1 MGIGDERSSPVPRRI
16 CKRRSQGCLR
26 IAYEDER
33 LLILQRG
40 DQCLW
45 SHQARFAERAERA
58 IRSQVKELDIHFAA
72 QGITTGADRPAHA
85 SAIGQSLEGADAQSR
100 FGERLREPCDRRNT
114 HAHACERS
122 GTDRDGKERNLFE
135 SKPGATEEEIH
146 ILVERL
152 RVRSRTPAPQDG
164 QQFRP
169 PLKGDA
175 SALRR
180 RVHSQNQRRFRSAD
194 RPCRLSVR
202 IAHLTRST
210 AELYILHPYGDNA
223 SARGANRARHLRSAR
238 TPQGSRMSS
247 GSLTPM
253 LKQYHEIKRRY
264 PGTLLFFRLGDFYE
278 LFYEDAII
286 GARELDI
293 TLTARHKE
301 RGAPVPMCGVPH
313 HAVMG
318 YIAKLIRKGYRVAL
332 CDQVEEPKSSTK
344 LVRREV
350 VRIITP
356 GTVLEGQLL
365 EASQNNYLAAI
376 CGTGEAAAASFLD
389 VSTGEFVVTEFV
401 GERAWEQLLEQMEAF
416 APREVVYPKS
426 LESLLAVYVRRE
438 TAPSE
443 EGVDRERPLE
453 PTVFDRTARTPLDDW
468 VFDVA
473 HAHSLLC
480 EHFGVSTLEG
490 FDLAGHDLAVQA
502 AGAALH
508 YVRETQRAHAAH
520 ISGISFFR
528 PSEFMILD
536 PTTVRNLELVEA
548 LDGSREHTLFAV
560 LNATATAMGAR
571 LLRQWILRPCCRR
584 AEIVA
589 RLDAVEDLVRR
600 TVLRDQVRAHL
611 KRIQDLE
618 RLLARVTM
626 GTATPRDLA
635 AVRHSLAVVP
645 EIKEMLGE
653 ATASLLEALRESLDE
668 LSDLRALLEAALVE
682 NPPATLGEGPT
693 IREGFHAELDEV
705 RALVADG
712 KSYIARLEHRERAR
726 TGIPSLKVK
735 FNQVFGYFI
744 EVSKA
749 NLHLVPPDYERKQ
762 TLVGAERF
770 TTRELK
776 EYEAKV
782 LGAEERILE
791 LERELFHGLREEVAR
806 ATRRLQATARALAY
820 LDVVA
825 ALAETAVR
833 RHYRRPVVT
842 EGDEL
847 IIRAGRHPVVEVQ
860 LGRFVPNDLYMNNT
874 TDRILIITGPNMGGK
889 SVYLR
894 QAALICIMAQIG
906 SFVPAEEAR
915 LGLVDRI
922 FTRVGSSDSVAG
934 GRSTFMVEMI
944 ETAKILNTAT
954 PRSLILLDEVGRGT
968 ATFDGLSIAW
978 AVAEYLHNNANHAA
992 KTLFATHY
1000 HELTELARVLPGVRN
1015 YQVLVKESRGEILFL
1030 HKVVEGSANKSYG
1043 IEVARLAG
1051 LPPSVI
1057 ARAREILENL
1067 EANELDPMG
1076 RPRLAEHLP
1085 SREGWK
1091 RQPSLFEAA
1100 HRSLLEQLRALD
1112 VDRLSPEEAKRWLQ
1126 EAKKK
1131 LL

>member
-1 MGIGDERSSPVPRRI
+1 
-16 CKRRSQGCLR
+16 
-26 IAYEDER
+26 
-33 LLILQRG
+33 
-40 DQCLW
+40 
-45 SHQARFAERAERA
+45 
-58 IRSQVKELDIHFAA
+58 
-72 QGITTGADRPAHA
+72 
-85 SAIGQSLEGADAQSR
+85 
-100 FGERLREPCDRRNT
+100 
-114 HAHACERS
+114 
-122 GTDRDGKERNLFE
+122 
-135 SKPGATEEEIH
+135 
-146 ILVERL
+146 
-152 RVRSRTPAPQDG
+152 
-164 QQFRP
+164 
-169 PLKGDA
+169 
-175 SALRR
+175 
-180 RVHSQNQRRFRSAD
+180 
-194 RPCRLSVR
+194 
-202 IAHLTRST
+202 
-210 AELYILHPYGDNA
+210 
-223 SARGANRARHLRSAR
+223 
-238 TPQGSRMSS
+238 MSS

-286 GARELDI
+286 GARELEI

-365 EASQNNYLAAI
+365 EASENNYLAAV
-376 CGTGEAAAASFLD
+376 CGTGEAVAASFLD

-426 LESLLAVYVRRE
+426 LESLVAVYVRGE
-438 TAPSE
+438 AAPSE
-443 EGVDRERPLE
+443 EGVDRERPRE
-453 PTVFDRTARTPLDDW
+453 RTVFDRAARTPLDDW
-468 VFDVA
+468 VFDVT
-473 HAHSLLC
+473 HAQSLLC
-480 EHFGVSTLEG
+480 EHFGVSTLDG

-560 LNATATAMGAR
+560 LNATVTAMGAR
-571 LLRQWILRPCCRR
+571 LLRQWILRPCCRL
-584 AEIVA
+584 AEIGA
-589 RLDAVEDLVRR
+589 RLDAVEELVRR
-600 TVLRDQVRAHL
+600 TVLRDQVRARL

-645 EIKEMLGE
+645 EIKELLRE
-653 ATASLLEALRESLDE
+653 ATASLLEVLRESLDE

-682 NPPATLGEGPT
+682 NPPAALGEGPT
-693 IREGFHAELDEV
+693 IQRGFHAELDEL

-712 KSYIARLEHRERAR
+712 KSYIARLEQQERAR

-806 ATRRLQATARALAY
+806 ATRRLQATARALAH

-847 IIRAGRHPVVEVQ
+847 LIRAGRHPVVEVQ

-874 TDRILIITGPNMGGK
+874 TDRLLIITGPNMGGK

-894 QAALICIMAQIG
+894 QAALICILAQMG

-915 LGLVDRI
+915 VGLVDRI

-954 PRSLILLDEVGRGT
+954 PRSLVLLDEVGRGT

-1015 YQVLVKESRGEILFL
+1015 YQVMVKESRGEILFL

-1051 LPPSVI
+1051 LPRSVI

-1085 SREGWK
+1085 GREGWK

-1100 HRSLLEQLRALD
+1100 HRSLLEELRALD

>member
-1 MGIGDERSSPVPRRI
+1 MTHP
-16 CKRRSQGCLR
+16 
-26 IAYEDER
+26 
-33 LLILQRG
+33 
-40 DQCLW
+40 
-45 SHQARFAERAERA
+45 
-58 IRSQVKELDIHFAA
+58 
-72 QGITTGADRPAHA
+72 TG
-85 SAIGQSLEGADAQSR
+85 Q
-100 FGERLREPCDRRNT
+100 
-114 HAHACERS
+114 
-122 GTDRDGKERNLFE
+122 
-135 SKPGATEEEIH
+135 
-146 ILVERL
+146 
-152 RVRSRTPAPQDG
+152 
-164 QQFRP
+164 
-169 PLKGDA
+169 
-175 SALRR
+175 
-180 RVHSQNQRRFRSAD
+180 
-194 RPCRLSVR
+194 
-202 IAHLTRST
+202 
-210 AELYILHPYGDNA
+210 LYILLPYGDNP
-223 SARGANRARHLRSAR
+223 RARRAIGIEPL
-238 TPQGSRMSS
+238 QGVLDRAEGGCDRRMNPSQ
-247 GSLTPM
+247 LTPM

-286 GARELDI
+286 GARELEI

-301 RGAPVPMCGVPH
+301 RGTPVPMCGVPH

-332 CDQVEEPKSSTK
+332 CDQIEEPKSSTK

-356 GTVLEGQLL
+356 GTVLEGPLL
-365 EASQNNYLAAI
+365 EASENNYLAAV
-376 CGTGEAAAASFLD
+376 CGTAEAAAASFLD
-389 VSTGEFVVTEFV
+389 LSTGEFIVTEFV
-401 GERAWEQLLEQMEAF
+401 GERAWEQLLEQMDAF
-416 APREVVYPKS
+416 APREVLSPKA
-426 LESLLAVYVRRE
+426 LEPILNAYVRRE
-438 TAPSE
+438 AIPSE
-443 EGVDRERPLE
+443 DAVDRDLPVGS
-453 PTVFDRTARTPLDDW
+453 TVLDRAARTPLEDW
-468 VFDVA
+468 VFDFAYA
-473 HAHSLLC
+473 HALLC

-490 FDLAGHDLAVQA
+490 FDLEGHALAVQA

-508 YVRETQRAHAAH
+508 YVRETQRAQATH
-520 ISGISFFR
+520 ITEVSFFR

-560 LNATATAMGAR
+560 LNATETAMGAR
-571 LLRQWILRPCCRR
+571 LLRQWILRPSNRL
-584 AEIVA
+584 AEITA
-589 RLDAVEDLVRR
+589 RLDAVEELVRQ
-600 TVLRDQVRAHL
+600 TMWRDQVRARL

-618 RLLARVTM
+618 RVLARVNV

-635 AVRHSLAVVP
+635 ALRSSLAVVP
-645 EIKEMLGE
+645 ELKELLQG
-653 ATASLLEALRESLDE
+653 ATASLLEILRESLDE
-668 LSDLRALLEAALVE
+668 LPDVRARLEAALVE
-682 NPPATLGEGPT
+682 NPPAVLGDGPT
-693 IREGFHAELDEV
+693 IRSGFHAELDEL
-705 RALVADG
+705 RALATDS
-712 KSYIARLEHRERAR
+712 KSYLARLEQRERAR

-749 NLHLVPPDYERKQ
+749 NLHLIPPDYERKQ

-770 TTRELK
+770 TTPELK
-776 EYEAKV
+776 EYEAKI

-791 LERELFHGLREEVAR
+791 VERELFHELRQEVAR
-806 ATRRLQATARALAY
+806 ATRRIQATARALAH
-820 LDVVA
+820 LDVLA
-825 ALAETAVR
+825 ALAEVAVR
-833 RHYRRPVVT
+833 RNYRRPVLT

-847 IIRAGRHPVVEVQ
+847 YIRAGRHPVVEVQ

-874 TDRILIITGPNMGGK
+874 TDRLLILTGPNMGGK

-894 QAALICIMAQIG
+894 QTALICLMAQMG
-906 SFVPAEEAR
+906 SFVPADEAR
-915 LGLVDRI
+915 LGVVDRI
-922 FTRVGSSDSVAG
+922 FTRVGSSDSVAR

-954 PRSLILLDEVGRGT
+954 PRSLVLLDEVGRGT

-1015 YQVLVKESRGEILFL
+1015 YQVLVKESKGEILFL

-1051 LPPSVI
+1051 LPRSVI

-1085 SREGWK
+1085 GREGWK
-1091 RQPSLFEAA
+1091 RQPTLFEVVQ
-1100 HRSLLEQLRALD
+1100 RSLLDELRALD

-1126 EAKKK
+1126 EAKRK
-1131 LL
+1131 LI